1 MKKTGKNNY
10 IEERIYA
17 YQKTNRYFA
26 QIADGMEEIGI
37 EELELLG
44 ASDVKPAFRGL
55 YFSADKKT
63 LYRLNYASRLCTRFL
78 APLLTF
84 DCHSPEYLYKTA
96 YKIDWTSLFD
106 ISSTFVI
113 SANVSHSII
122 RHSQYAALCLKD
134 AIVDNFRDK
143 LGKRPDVERIN
154 PDIHFNLHIEN
165 DKATIYLDTSGGSL
179 HRRGYRSE
187 SLEAPM
193 QETLA
198 AAIIRLTQWDG
209 ETPLYD
215 PMCGSGTLLCEAMMR
230 YCRIPSGYLRGNFGF
245 KFLPD
250 FDGQLWKS
258 VKKEMDDQIRE
269 LPKGLIA
276 GSDVDRQAIDAARAG
291 CRVLPGGEGIKFS
304 NARFQD
310 LPGLEGH
317 TIVCNPPYGKRIG
330 NKRNPGELV
339 KEFGDFLKQRCTGS
353 NAYVYFGE
361 RELIKSVGLRTSW
374 KRALK
379 NGSLDGRLVK
389 YELY

>member
-1 MKKTGKNNY
+1 MSNST
-10 IEERIYA
+10 EEKIYT
-17 YQKTNRYFA
+17 YQKTGRYFA
-26 QIADGMEEIGI
+26 QIADGMEEMGA

-44 ASDVKPAFRGL
+44 AGDVKPAFRGL
-55 YFSADKKT
+55 YFSADKST
-63 LYRLNYASRLCTRFL
+63 LYSLNYCSRLCTRFL

-96 YKIDWTSLFD
+96 YKIDWPSLFSLKD
-106 ISSTFVI
+106 TFVI

-122 RHSQYAALCLKD
+122 THSQYAALCLKD
-134 AIVDNFRDK
+134 AIADRFRDTDPM
-143 LGKRPDVERIN
+143 GRRPDVERIN

-165 DKATIYLDTSGGSL
+165 NKAAIYLDTSGGSL
-179 HRRGYRSE
+179 HRRGYRAE
-187 SLEAPM
+187 SIEAPM

-198 AAIIRLTQWDG
+198 AAIILLTRWDG

-230 YCRIPSGYLRGNFGF
+230 YCRIPAGYLRKNFGF
-245 KFLPD
+245 RFLPD
-250 FDGQLWKS
+250 FDAALWKS
-258 VKKEMDDQIRE
+258 VRKEADSRIRA
-269 LPKGLIA
+269 LPDGLIA
-276 GSDVDRQAIDAARAG
+276 GSDVNRQATDAASSG
-291 CRVLPGGEGIKFS
+291 CKALPGGGGIKLS
-304 NARFQD
+304 GARFQD

-330 NKRNPGELV
+330 NRQKPGELI
-339 KEFGDFLKQRCTGS
+339 KEFGDFLKQRCKGS

-374 KRALK
+374 KKALK
-379 NGSLDGRLVK
+379 NGPLDGRLVK